1 MGTFLVSIP
10 YKHQM
15 ASFTDK
21 LFLFNLLACHA
32 NIISGQGF
40 GIRNSDDTMAIPS
53 ENKKFMAMFGFSTA
67 QYVRQEWDRI
77 LPKIILR
84 SEHEKFSALI
94 EEMVDVNPCVN
105 SLKAYTI
112 FLEQRVKLIEEC
124 APQIEDVILNV
135 FSLRGVRNLTT
146 LTLGGAEILSN
157 LNNLYPVFISSF
169 GCHHDPDVAVN
180 ALHDLALNLYK
191 QSLVE
196 DIPNINNALVR
207 QNILWA
213 AQVTDIL
220 AGFLDHFTMNLAR
233 IDCYTSEDYLGDFI
247 TLASRTIDDIA
258 QAFGALLLY
267 NEAKEIRQYAAF
279 VSSFKESMRV
289 LPDFNIPGD
298 CTPGALGRY
307 STIFKA
313 FSNILSDVGLDA
325 LFMDIGM
332 SFRLDLLP

>member
-1 MGTFLVSIP
+1 MGTLLVNIP

-15 ASFTDK
+15 ASLTHI
-21 LFLFNLLACHA
+21 LFLFNLLACQT
-32 NIISGQGF
+32 NILSGQGF

-53 ENKKFMAMFGFSTA
+53 ENQKFKKMFGFSIA
-67 QYVRQEWDRI
+67 QYVRHEWDRI

-105 SLKAYTI
+105 SLEAYTI
-112 FLEQRVKLIEEC
+112 FLEQRVKLIEEY
-124 APQIEDVILNV
+124 APQVEEVILNV

-157 LNNLYPVFISSF
+157 LNDLYPVFITSF

-196 DIPNINNALVR
+196 DIPK
-207 QNILWA
+207 
-213 AQVTDIL
+213 
-220 AGFLDHFTMNLAR
+220 
-233 IDCYTSEDYLGDFI
+233 
-247 TLASRTIDDIA
+247 
-258 QAFGALLLY
+258 AFGALLLY

-279 VSSFKESMRV
+279 VFSFKESLTV
-289 LPDFNIPGD
+289 LPEFKIPGD

-307 STIFKA
+307 STIFKE
-313 FSNILSDVGLDA
+313 FSNIFSEVGLDA

>member
-1 MGTFLVSIP
+1 MGSI
-10 YKHQM
+10 
-15 ASFTDK
+15 AVL
-21 LFLFNLLACHA
+21 LFFFNLLLSCHA
-32 NIISGQGF
+32 NILSREGSGNR
-40 GIRNSDDTMAIPS
+40 ISDDTSAIPS
-53 ENKKFMAMFGFSTA
+53 ENQKFKEMFGFSIA
-67 QYVRQEWDRI
+67 QYVRREWEEVVLSGI
-77 LPKIILR
+77 MLR

-112 FLEQRVKLIEEC
+112 FLEQRVKLIEEY
-124 APQIEDVILNV
+124 APQIEDVILSV

-157 LNNLYPVFISSF
+157 LNILYPVFLTSF
-169 GCHHDPDVAVN
+169 GCHHDSDVAVN

-196 DIPNINNALVR
+196 DVPNINNALVR
-207 QNILWA
+207 QNILRA
-213 AQVTDIL
+213 AQVTEIL
-220 AGFLDHFTMNLAR
+220 AGLVDHFTMNLAR

-247 TLASRTIDDIA
+247 TLASRTIEDIA

-279 VSSFKESMRV
+279 VFSFKESMRV
-289 LPDFNIPGD
+289 LPEFNIPGD

-313 FSNILSDVGLDA
+313 FSNLLSEVGLDA
-325 LFMDIGM
+325 LFMDVGI